1 MANVLGMQGVGEPAC
16 AAFNSSVRLPS
27 SLSTPTSPARLV
39 PAIMSTY
46 DHSRVAQF
54 IGESFRT
61 PSASEQGVT
70 AIIGGNT
77 LEKAPSG
84 PVTDFVKQHGGHTVI
99 TKVRRVEM
107 ACAEGFRGR
116 GRGPGGIRSRR
127 GKPVMR
133 RTRRACHDAT
143 RPISH

>member
-1 MANVLGMQGVGEPAC
+1 
-16 AAFNSSVRLPS
+16 
-27 SLSTPTSPARLV
+27 
-39 PAIMSTY
+39 MSTY

-99 TKVRRVEM
+99 TKVRALRWLARRASEGEDEDP
-107 ACAEGFRGR
+107 AGFGHAEGNG
-116 GRGPGGIRSRR
+116 
-127 GKPVMR
+127 
-133 RTRRACHDAT
+133 
-143 RPISH
+143 

>member
-1 MANVLGMQGVGEPAC
+1 
-16 AAFNSSVRLPS
+16 
-27 SLSTPTSPARLV
+27 
-39 PAIMSTY
+39 MSTY

-116 GRGPGGIRSRR
+116 G
-127 GKPVMR
+127 
-133 RTRRACHDAT
+133 
-143 RPISH
+143 